1 MEFNADVV
9 ACVDVDGRP
18 VCALC
23 GTGVP
28 WIEHTWCSR
37 ECERKG
43 RALLATLPSPRQ
55 IKRRA
60 RAVRKTWSREE
71 WVRRADV
78 RQFPVASRLS
88 DRVGVLPVV
97 RSQRREGLI
106 LVAAVARQHHLA
118 GRVKPIAQDGPE

>member
-43 RALLATLPSPRQ
+43 LALLATLPSPRE
-55 IKRRA
+55 IERRA
-60 RAVRKTWSREE
+60 RAVRKTWSHEE

-78 RQFPVASRLS
+78 RQFPVA
-88 DRVGVLPVV
+88 
-97 RSQRREGLI
+97 
-106 LVAAVARQHHLA
+106 RQHNLA
-118 GRVKPIAQDGPE
+118 GGVKPIAQDGPE